1 MTSAER
7 ALETAEIES
16 EAPLETADDDSHKGW
31 PERGRVEFRG
41 LEVSYGGRGGEG
53 EERKV
58 LDGVDLVAEP
68 GQKVWTKN
76 DGDFFQK
83 KMFLSYKKL
92 RNMEPVL
99 F

>member
-7 ALETAEIES
+7 ALETAEIKS
-16 EAPLETADDDSHKGW
+16 EAPLETPNDDSHKGW

-53 EERKV
+53 EERRA

-68 GQKVWTKN
+68 GKKVSADNRK
-76 DGDFFQK
+76 
-83 KMFLSYKKL
+83 
-92 RNMEPVL
+92 
-99 F
+99 